1 MRKLFL
7 FGLVLLLTLSTM
19 GFAQAT
25 TYEEIKAVQV
35 KKMMDG
41 KENFIMVDIRKGINA
56 DKFWIDYPDR
66 ILTSLDGL
74 EEAMQDV
81 SSSEKVVIVD
91 AVGKRSN
98 VAARYLHLKGYSRV
112 TRLSGGADQWL
123 KDGFAVGTPK
133 Q

>member
-1 MRKLFL
+1 MDIPQITGQELK
-7 FGLVLLLTLSTM
+7 G
-19 GFAQAT
+19 
-25 TYEEIKAVQV
+25 
-35 KKMMDG
+35 MMDG
-41 KENFIMVDIRKGINA
+41 KEDFVMVDIRKGINA
-56 DKFWIDYPDR
+56 DKFWIDYPKK

-74 EEAMQDV
+74 AEAMQGV
-81 SSSEKVVIVD
+81 FTSKKVVIVD

-123 KDGFAVGTPK
+123 KDGFPVGTPK